1 MRIVECAF
9 NDSADYE
16 FIHDSAVSNTFKKYF
31 EWSEEHNIPVEFHKK
46 FVDDLIHGLM
56 IIIDAKFKHSEDE
69 AQFKLTFENK
79 VYNTI
84 KSLPIKTPRVTGNE
98 LEFEFGY
105 K

>member
-1 MRIVECAF
+1 
-9 NDSADYE
+9 
-16 FIHDSAVSNTFKKYF
+16 
-31 EWSEEHNIPVEFHKK
+31 
-46 FVDDLIHGLM
+46 M

>member
-1 MRIVECAF
+1 MRIVECAI
-9 NDSADYE
+9 NDSSDYE
-16 FIHDSAVSNTFKKYF
+16 YIHESAVSNTFKKYF

-84 KSLPIKTPRVTGNE
+84 KTLNNDM
-98 LEFEFGY
+98 EFEFGY